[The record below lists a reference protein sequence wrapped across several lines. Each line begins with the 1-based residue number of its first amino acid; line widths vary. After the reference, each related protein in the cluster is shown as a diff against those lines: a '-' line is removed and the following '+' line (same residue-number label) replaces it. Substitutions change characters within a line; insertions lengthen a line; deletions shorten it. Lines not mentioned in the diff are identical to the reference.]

1 MLSQITRLMQQ
12 WFMRVFQL
20 KPQAIA
26 YPSASPATGGV
37 VSHSAT
43 QNRNQI
49 LTTSTMAKPAATAAM
64 NMISVRALAVSCIH
78 FVIKMNKRLC
88 PNL

>member
-26 YPSASPATGGV
+26 YPSASSATGGV

-49 LTTSTMAKPAATAAM
+49 LTTTSTSTMAKPAATAAM
-64 NMISVRALAVSCIH
+64 NMISVRALAVSC
-78 FVIKMNKRLC
+78 MNF
-88 PNL
+88 